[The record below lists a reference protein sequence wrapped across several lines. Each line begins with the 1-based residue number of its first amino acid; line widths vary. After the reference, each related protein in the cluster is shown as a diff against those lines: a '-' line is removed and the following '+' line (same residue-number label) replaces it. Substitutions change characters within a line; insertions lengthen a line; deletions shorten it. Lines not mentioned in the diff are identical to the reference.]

1 MFRVGPP
8 RNRRPP
14 ARAARPLRG
23 QETGE
28 LVQETGELVQETGEL
43 IKETGAEE
51 SVPEKSNI
59 KAENKS
65 KGTAKL
71 NMLGMPTSLYHIDS
85 ACTYKKSDQFLRQ
98 GLL

>member
-1 MFRVGPP
+1 MGPP

-28 LVQETGELVQETGEL
+28 LVQETGECAQ
-43 IKETGAEE
+43 KTGAED

-59 KAENKS
+59 KAENRS

-71 NMLGMPTSLYHIDS
+71 NILGMPLSLNSCHQI
-85 ACTYKKSDQFLRQ
+85 T
-98 GLL
+98 

>member
-28 LVQETGELVQETGEL
+28 LVQETGELVQETG
-43 IKETGAEE
+43 AEE
-51 SVPEKSNI
+51 SVPEISNI

>member
-28 LVQETGELVQETGEL
+28 LAQETGELVH
-43 IKETGAEE
+43 ETGAEE

>member
-28 LVQETGELVQETGEL
+28 LVQETGELVH
-43 IKETGAEE
+43 ETGAEE

-65 KGTAKL
+65 KGTVKS
-71 NMLGMPTSLYHIDS
+71 NMLGMPTSLYNFAI
-85 ACTYKKSDQFLRQ
+85 K
-98 GLL
+98 

>member
-1 MFRVGPP
+1 MGPP

-23 QETGE
+23 HETGE
-28 LVQETGELVQETGEL
+28 LVQETGECAQKTGESAQ
-43 IKETGAEE
+43 KPGAED

-59 KAENKS
+59 KAENRS

-71 NMLGMPTSLYHIDS
+71 NILGMPLSLNSCHQI
-85 ACTYKKSDQFLRQ
+85 A
-98 GLL
+98 